1 MMQMFKRLLR
11 CTRAT
16 AAVETAIF
24 APIYLMLTLGVTD
37 LGMGIF
43 VRMSVNAAS
52 QTGAIYAV
60 ANAHVKNHVCEVT
73 TTTTPAAW
81 INASACVAAIK
92 AVMNDATGDS
102 AFCTGSVCGT
112 PSVRACAPPDVAS
125 TTCVTVTASYPY
137 VPLLPDATYSWAQ
150 SMTVIST
157 STVRIL

>member
-1 MMQMFKRLLR
+1 MIQMFKRLFR

-37 LGMGIF
+37 LGTGIF
-43 VRMSVNAAS
+43 VRMSVNAATQS
-52 QTGAIYAV
+52 GALYA
-60 ANAHVKNHVCEVT
+60 AKGTLCGVT
-73 TTTTPAAW
+73 TTSPPAW
-81 INASACVAAIK
+81 VNPSGCVAAIK
-92 AVMNDATGDS
+92 AVMNDATGNS
-102 AFCTGSVCGT
+102 SFCTGSVCGT
-112 PSVRACAPPDVAS
+112 PSIGPCTYMAS
-125 TTCVTVTASYPY
+125 TTCVSVSASYLY

>member
-1 MMQMFKRLLR
+1 MMQTFKRLLR

-43 VRMSVNAAS
+43 VRMSVNAAT

-60 ANAHVKNHVCEVT
+60 VNAKVKGNACEVT
-73 TTTTPAAW
+73 TTNPAAW
-81 INASACVAAIK
+81 VNSSACVAAIK

-102 AFCTGSVCGT
+102 SFCMGSVCGT
-112 PSVRACAPPDVAS
+112 PSIGACGDVAS
-125 TTCVTVTASYPY
+125 TTCVIVSASYPY
-137 VPLLPDATYSWAQ
+137 APLLPDATYSWAQ
-150 SMTVIST
+150 SMIVIST

>member
-1 MMQMFKRLLR
+1 MMQTFKRLLR

-43 VRMSVNAAS
+43 VRMSVNAAT

-60 ANAHVKNHVCEVT
+60 VNAKVKGNACEVT
-73 TTTTPAAW
+73 TTNPAAW
-81 INASACVAAIK
+81 VNSSACVAAIK

-102 AFCTGSVCGT
+102 SFCTSSVCG
-112 PSVRACAPPDVAS
+112 R
-125 TTCVTVTASYPY
+125 
-137 VPLLPDATYSWAQ
+137 
-150 SMTVIST
+150 
-157 STVRIL
+157 

>member
-43 VRMSVNAAS
+43 VRMSVNAATQS
-52 QTGAIYAV
+52 GAIYA
-60 ANAHVKNHVCEVT
+60 AKGKACEVT
-73 TTTTPAAW
+73 TTSPPAW
-81 INASACVAAIK
+81 VNSSGCVAAIK

-102 AFCTGSVCGT
+102 SFCAGSVCGT
-112 PSVRACAPPDVAS
+112 PSIGPCADVAS
-125 TTCVTVTASYPY
+125 TTCIIVSVSYRY
-137 VPLLPDATYSWAQ
+137 VPLLPNATYSWAQ